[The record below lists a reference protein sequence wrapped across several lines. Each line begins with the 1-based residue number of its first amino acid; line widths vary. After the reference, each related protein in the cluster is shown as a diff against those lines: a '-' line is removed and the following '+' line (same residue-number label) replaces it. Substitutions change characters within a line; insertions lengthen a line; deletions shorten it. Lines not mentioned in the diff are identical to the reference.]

1 MNKLFHMRDNII
13 IMFLTAYIRFS
24 FAMLLV
30 GSRLGL
36 WYQVRLQLLFN
47 NLFLFFKMKPKK
59 RRKNNIFFCVCI
71 LLTVVDM
78 ISNASVEHNAGSG
91 ASFDDYVDV
100 STRNG
105 INSIIFCSIHVVS
118 ACFSS
123 LENLI
128 SS

>member
-1 MNKLFHMRDNII
+1 
-13 IMFLTAYIRFS
+13 
-24 FAMLLV
+24 
-30 GSRLGL
+30 
-36 WYQVRLQLLFN
+36 
-47 NLFLFFKMKPKK
+47 MKPKK

-71 LLTVVDM
+71 LLTVVDMM

-123 LENLI
+123 LENII